1 MSLDKAM
8 DKVFATASS
17 WKFAMQDLAEKL
29 QQMLGLAEFSLKFQS
44 STGLT
49 WSNQKLE
56 QAQPVNVLQSL
67 HLCHLCLF

>member
-29 QQMLGLAEFSLKFQS
+29 QQMLGLTLTVSEFNR
-44 STGLT
+44 
-49 WSNQKLE
+49 SNQRPEL
-56 QAQPVNVLQSL
+56 AQPVNVLQSL
-67 HLCHLCLF
+67 HLCLF